1 MTVTETIT
9 VLFTDLVG
17 STEISYA
24 ISPAASDELLRA
36 HFSVLRRAIAG
47 SGGVEVKGL
56 GDGVMVVFRST
67 SAALSCAVA
76 MQQAVHRD
84 NVSARHQLGLRIG
97 LSGGEATMEAN
108 DYYGDPV
115 IEAARLCAHAEA
127 GQILATDAVQMMSG
141 RRSPYLFERIGAVE
155 LKGLPD
161 PVGVLDVRWEPLDEA
176 PAENGVPLPERL
188 TRVAFTGVVA
198 RETEA
203 ASLNDA
209 YKRAAAGEGRA
220 VVLVSGDAGVGKTT
234 LVAESARRAS
244 KEGAC
249 VLLGRCQEDVS
260 ASYAPFAEALQHY
273 VAHAPEHVLRAHV
286 EVHGGDLTSMVPALG
301 QRLGAVPAP
310 TRTDPDTE
318 RYLLYGAV
326 AGLLMAA
333 SRLQPTVLVLDD
345 LQWSDRQSLRLLRHV
360 VATVDS
366 ARLLVIGTFR
376 DSELSPSN
384 PLRDLLGALQ
394 REPSISR
401 IELKGFDDAGV
412 LAFMEA
418 AAGQHLEEAATD
430 LAHALRLE
438 TEGNPFFVGEVLRSL
453 METGA
458 IYQDDRGRWTA
469 AGEMSEM
476 VLPNSVRE
484 VITSRVGRLGAP
496 AGRVLSMAAVIGRD
510 FDFDLLAAVT
520 DLSQEELLDL
530 LEAATNAALVREVPD
545 APGRY
550 SFSHALTQHTLYQS
564 LPKVRRA
571 LAHQQVA
578 EAIEAVVGRTPRAR
592 VGELAHH
599 WLSASQPANA
609 TKAISYARQAGEA
622 ALAALGPDDAVR
634 YFSRAVD
641 LAEMVPEDDPLV
653 GCDLRLALGEAQRQ
667 AGLPVFR
674 ETFLDAAHRAQEL
687 AATDRL
693 VAAAL
698 GNSRGF
704 FSSIGV
710 IDVDKVAVLESALDA
725 LGDEDGRERALLLA
739 TLCSELALGTTLD
752 RRQELAD
759 AARAMAR
766 RLGDPHT
773 VIRTLNLVC
782 DPLQVP
788 STLAERM
795 LDAKEALEL
804 SERLGDPD
812 LLFWTGACGRLAAVQ
827 AGDFEMARQCLEI
840 MRAVITGLRQPTMMW
855 VTLFNEA
862 ADAILTGDPDR
873 AEELAT
879 AALEIGTES
888 GQPDAFG
895 FYGAEMIGVR
905 RQQGRYGELVPMIEQ
920 VAAENP
926 ALPVFR
932 ATLAEG
938 HMEAGDVQTAHRML
952 DDATADLTS
961 LPYDVVWIF
970 AVASYAD
977 VATELCAEAPARL
990 LLELLA
996 PFDDQVLFIGATA
1009 GCPVAYYCGGL
1020 ESVLGLY
1027 DEAERH
1033 FTKAAE
1039 LNARG
1044 QLEFAAAVTH
1054 LQWGRMLSAR
1064 GRPGDLERA
1073 RELFTRAH
1081 DTGVRRGYA
1090 ASPGELPR
1098 RCRSSTAARVR
1109 PPRKEPAGVGGGTG
1123 PEPVPPMHR
1132 SRVRKASCS
1141 YRTPT
1146 DVLRLFESGR
1156 RDSNPRPSPWQ
1167 GVMIRLVSP
1176 AASSWM
1182 QHGSVMRLLRLPD
1195 AP

>member
-1 MTVTETIT
+1 LAVTETIT

-17 STEISYA
+17 STEISYE
-24 ISPAASDELLRA
+24 ISPDAADELLRV
-36 HFSVLRRAIAG
+36 HFSVLRQAIAS

-84 NVSARHQLGLRIG
+84 NVGARHQLGLRIG
-97 LSGGEATMEAN
+97 LSGGEATMESN
-108 DYYGDPV
+108 DYHGDPV
-115 IEAARLCAHAEA
+115 IEAARLCAYADA
-127 GQILATDAVQMMSG
+127 GQILVADAVRVMGG
-141 RRSPYLFERIGAVE
+141 RRSPYLLDRIGALE
-155 LKGLPD
+155 LKGLPE
-161 PVGVLDVRWEPLDEA
+161 PVEVLDVRWEPLDEVA
-176 PAENGVPLPERL
+176 AENGVPVPARL
-188 TRVAFTGVVA
+188 THVPLTGVVA

-203 ASLNDA
+203 TRLTDA

-234 LVAESARRAS
+234 LVAEAARRAA

-249 VLLGRCQEDVS
+249 VLLGRCQEDVNV
-260 ASYAPFAEALQHY
+260 SYSPFAEALHHY
-273 VAHAPEHVLRAHV
+273 VAHAPEHVLRTHV
-286 EVHGGDLTSMVPALG
+286 ETHGGDIASMVPALG
-301 QRLGAVPAP
+301 QRLGEVPAP

-318 RYLLYGAV
+318 RYLLYAAV
-326 AGLLMAA
+326 AGLLTAA
-333 SRLQPTVLVLDD
+333 SALQPTVLVLDD
-345 LQWSDRQSLRLLRHV
+345 LQWSDSQSLRLLRHV
-360 VATVDS
+360 VTTVES

-376 DSELSPSN
+376 DTELSPSN

-394 REPSISR
+394 REPSTSR
-401 IELKGFDDAGV
+401 IELKGFDDSGV

-418 AAGQHLEEAATD
+418 AAGQRLEEAAAD
-430 LAHALRLE
+430 LAHALCLE

-458 IYQDDRGRWTA
+458 IYQDDHGRWTA

-484 VITSRVGRLGAP
+484 VISARVRRLGAQ

-510 FDFDLLAAVT
+510 FDFDLLDAVT
-520 DLSQEELLDL
+520 DLGQEEVLDV
-530 LEAATNAALVREVPD
+530 LEDASGAALVREVPD
-545 APGRY
+545 VPGRY
-550 SFSHALTQHTLYQS
+550 SFSHALTQHTLYQG
-564 LPKVRRA
+564 LPAVRRTR
-571 LAHQQVA
+571 AHRRVG
-578 EAIEAVVGRTPRAR
+578 EAIEATVGQTPGRR

-609 TKAISYARQAGEA
+609 AKAIGYARQAGEA
-622 ALAALGPDDAVR
+622 ALGALAPDDAVL
-634 YFSRAVD
+634 YFSRALR
-641 LAEMVPEDDPLV
+641 LAEMVPEDDPMV
-653 GCDLRLALGEAQRQ
+653 GCDLRLALGEAERQ
-667 AGLPVFR
+667 AGLPGFR
-674 ETFLDAAHRAQEL
+674 ETFLAAAHRAQEL

-766 RLGDPHT
+766 RLGDPDT

-788 STLAERM
+788 STLTERM
-795 LDAKEALEL
+795 VDAKEALEL
-804 SERLGDPD
+804 SELLGDPD
-812 LLFWTGACGRLAAVQ
+812 LLFWTGAYSRLAAVQ
-827 AGDFEMARQCLEI
+827 AGDFEMARRCLAT
-840 MRAVITGLRQPTMMW
+840 MRAVTRGLRQPTMMW
-855 VTLFNEA
+855 VTLFNDA
-862 ADAILTGDPDR
+862 ADALLSGDPDR
-873 AEELAT
+873 AEQLAT

-938 HMEAGDVQTAHRML
+938 HMEGGNVDTAHRML
-952 DDATADLTS
+952 EAAAADLTS

-977 VATELCAEAPARL
+977 VATELQAEAPARL
-990 LLELLA
+990 LLDLLA

-1009 GCPVAYYCGGL
+1009 GSPVAYYCGSL
-1020 ESVLGLY
+1020 ESVLGRY

-1033 FTKAAE
+1033 FAKAAE

-1044 QLEFAAAVTH
+1044 QMEFAAAATH
-1054 LQWGRMLSAR
+1054 LHWGRMLSAR
-1064 GRPGDLERA
+1064 GGPGDLERA
-1073 RELFTRAH
+1073 RALLAQAH
-1081 DTGVRRGYA
+1081 DAAVSRGYA
-1090 ASPGELPR
+1090 GIAR
-1098 RCRSSTAARVR
+1098 RATTALS
-1109 PPRKEPAGVGGGTG
+1109 E
-1123 PEPVPPMHR
+1123 
-1132 SRVRKASCS
+1132 
-1141 YRTPT
+1141 
-1146 DVLRLFESGR
+1146 
-1156 RDSNPRPSPWQ
+1156 
-1167 GVMIRLVSP
+1167 
-1176 AASSWM
+1176 
-1182 QHGSVMRLLRLPD
+1182 
-1195 AP
+1195 

>member
-1 MTVTETIT
+1 MAVTETIT

-24 ISPAASDELLRA
+24 VSPDAADELLRG
-36 HFSVLRRAIAG
+36 HFSLLRRAIAD

-56 GDGVMVVFRST
+56 GDGVMAVFRST

-76 MQQAVHRD
+76 MQQAVQRD
-84 NVSARHQLGLRIG
+84 NVGASHQLGLRIG
-97 LSGGEATMEAN
+97 LSGGEATMESD

-115 IEAARLCAHAEA
+115 IEAARLCAHANA
-127 GQILATDAVQMMSG
+127 GQILATEAVRVMGG
-141 RRSPYLFERIGAVE
+141 RRTPYLYEPVGALE
-155 LKGLPD
+155 LKGLPE
-161 PVGVLDVRWEPLDEA
+161 PVEVLDVGWEPLDEVA
-176 PAENGVPLPERL
+176 AENVVPLPTRL
-188 TRVAFTGVVA
+188 THVPLTGVVA

-203 ASLNDA
+203 ALLTDA
-209 YKRAAAGEGRA
+209 YKGAAAGEGRA

-234 LVAESARRAS
+234 LVAEAARRAA

-260 ASYAPFAEALQHY
+260 ASYSPFAEALNHY
-273 VAHAPEHVLRAHV
+273 VTHAPEHVLRTHV
-286 EVHGGDLTSMVPALG
+286 DIHGGDIASMVPALG

-326 AGLLMAA
+326 AGLLTAA
-333 SRLQPTVLVLDD
+333 SVLHPIVLVFDD
-345 LQWSDRQSLRLLRHV
+345 IQWSDSQSLRLLQHV
-360 VATVDS
+360 VTTVES
-366 ARLLVIGTFR
+366 ERLFVLGTFR
-376 DSELSPSN
+376 DTELSPSN
-384 PLRDLLGALQ
+384 PLVDFLGALQ
-394 REPSISR
+394 REPGISR
-401 IELKGFDDAGV
+401 IELKGFDDTGV

-418 AAGQHLEEAATD
+418 AAGQRLEEAATD

-476 VLPNSVRE
+476 ALPNSVRE
-484 VITSRVGRLGAP
+484 VISARVGRLGAQ
-496 AGRVLSMAAVIGRD
+496 AARVLSMAAVIGRD
-510 FDFDLLAAVT
+510 FDFELLDAVT
-520 DLSQEELLDL
+520 AVSQEELLDL
-530 LEAATNAALVREVPD
+530 LDAASGAALVREVPD
-545 APGRY
+545 IPGRY
-550 SFSHALTQHTLYQS
+550 SFSHALTQHTLYQG
-564 LPKVRRA
+564 LPRVRRTR
-571 LAHQQVA
+571 AHRQVA
-578 EAIEAVVGRTPRAR
+578 EAIEATVGHTPGTR

-609 TKAISYARQAGEA
+609 TKAIGYARQAGEA
-622 ALAALGPDDAVR
+622 ALAALAPDDAVR
-634 YFSRAVD
+634 YFSQALD
-641 LAEMVPEDDPLV
+641 LAAIAPEHDPLV
-653 GCDLRLALGEAQRQ
+653 DCDLRLALGEAQRL
-667 AGLPVFR
+667 AGLPGTR

-687 AATDRL
+687 DATDRL

-710 IDVDKVAVLESALDA
+710 IDADKVAVLESALDA
-725 LGDEDGRERALLLA
+725 LGDHDTRERALLLA

-766 RLGDPHT
+766 RLGDPDT
-773 VIRTLNLVC
+773 IIRTLNLVC

-788 STLAERM
+788 STLNERM
-795 LDAKEALEL
+795 VDAKEALEI
-804 SERLGDPD
+804 SEQLGDPD
-812 LLFWTGACGRLAAVQ
+812 LLFWTGAYSRLAAVQ
-827 AGDFEMARQCLEI
+827 AGDFEMARRCLAT

-855 VTLFNEA
+855 VTLFNDA
-862 ADAILTGDPDR
+862 ADALLSGDPDR
-873 AEELAT
+873 AEQLAT

-905 RQQGRYGELVPMIEQ
+905 RQQGRYGELVPLIEQ
-920 VAAENP
+920 IAAENP

-938 HMEAGDVQTAHRML
+938 HMEAGNFETAREML
-952 DDATADLTS
+952 DAAAADLAS

-977 VATELCAEAPARL
+977 VATELRAEAPARL
-990 LLELLA
+990 LLDLLA

-1009 GCPVAYYCGGL
+1009 GSPVAYYCGSL

-1027 DEAERH
+1027 DQAENH
-1033 FTKAAE
+1033 FAKAAE

-1044 QLEFAAAVTH
+1044 QMEFAAAVTH
-1054 LQWGRMLSAR
+1054 LRWGRMHSAR
-1064 GRPGDLERA
+1064 GGPGDLERA
-1073 RELFTRAH
+1073 RDLLTQAH
-1081 DTGVRRGYA
+1081 VAAVTRGYA
-1090 ASPGELPR
+1090 SISRRATLALSEL
-1098 RCRSSTAARVR
+1098 
-1109 PPRKEPAGVGGGTG
+1109 
-1123 PEPVPPMHR
+1123 
-1132 SRVRKASCS
+1132 
-1141 YRTPT
+1141 
-1146 DVLRLFESGR
+1146 D
-1156 RDSNPRPSPWQ
+1156 
-1167 GVMIRLVSP
+1167 
-1176 AASSWM
+1176 
-1182 QHGSVMRLLRLPD
+1182 
-1195 AP
+1195 